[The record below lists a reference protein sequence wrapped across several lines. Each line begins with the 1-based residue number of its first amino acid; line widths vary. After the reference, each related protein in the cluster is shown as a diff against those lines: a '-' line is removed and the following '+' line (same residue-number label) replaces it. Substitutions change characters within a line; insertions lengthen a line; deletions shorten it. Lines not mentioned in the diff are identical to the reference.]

1 MEIYNLNQQGKEKHD
16 VQLEK
21 NNIILDVIYNSVYIT
36 MYIRKKK
43 CSCIVLNK
51 RQPNMP
57 VIKTYFGF
65 YLGVGGG
72 GGL

>member
-65 YLGVGGG
+65 YLGVGDG